1 MELFFK
7 SKKFRDLI
15 KPESIVGGYSPIRSE
30 IDCFPV
36 LETLFKLGVP
46 ICLPVVTDEKKY
58 LTFHQWKP
66 GDKMVRGSYG
76 VCEPLTSNREIS
88 PNVLFVPMLA
98 CDIHGNRL
106 GYGGGYYDRTLKQ
119 LRAKKNMGEF
129 TAIGL
134 AFEGQ
139 IYDEI
144 PYFDEDEPIDIIL
157 TDVGTI
163 AIS

>member
-7 SKKFRDLI
+7 TKKFRDLI

-36 LETLFKLGVP
+36 LEKLFKLGVP

-76 VCEPLTSNREIS
+76 V
-88 PNVLFVPMLA
+88 
-98 CDIHGNRL
+98 
-106 GYGGGYYDRTLKQ
+106 
-119 LRAKKNMGEF
+119 
-129 TAIGL
+129 
-134 AFEGQ
+134 
-139 IYDEI
+139 
-144 PYFDEDEPIDIIL
+144 
-157 TDVGTI
+157 
-163 AIS
+163 

>member
-1 MELFFK
+1 
-7 SKKFRDLI
+7 
-15 KPESIVGGYSPIRSE
+15 
-30 IDCFPV
+30 
-36 LETLFKLGVP
+36 
-46 ICLPVVTDEKKY
+46 
-58 LTFHQWKP
+58 
-66 GDKMVRGSYG
+66 
-76 VCEPLTSNREIS
+76 
-88 PNVLFVPMLA
+88 
-98 CDIHGNRL
+98 
-106 GYGGGYYDRTLKQ
+106 
-119 LRAKKNMGEF
+119 MGEF